1 MTPKT
6 QSSVG
11 KSLPVIQPDAAGLD
25 IGAEKIWA
33 SVPADRAA
41 PTVRSFA
48 TFTPDLQTLATWLNT
63 CGIKTVAMES
73 TGVYWI
79 PIFELLEAAGFE
91 VYLVNARHIK
101 NVPGRKSD
109 VQDCQWIQRLH
120 SYGLLSAS
128 FRPEADMRALRA
140 YLRHRG
146 MLLEYRAAHIQHLQ
160 KALQQ
165 MNVQLTQV
173 LSDITGVT
181 GLDIIRAVVAGERD
195 PVHLARFRNPRCK
208 SSSDEIA
215 KALTGNYRAEHVF
228 ALQQALAL
236 YDFYTQQ
243 LQACDQQIE
252 TQYSVL
258 TPRFDEDLP
267 PLPPDPKVNSHSK
280 NAPTFDVR
288 GRLYR
293 LTGVDLT
300 VVDGL
305 DDSTVQGVL
314 SETGTDMS
322 KWRTEKHFCSWLG
335 LAPHNDITGGKVIRS
350 RTLKVHNRAG
360 QALRLAAQSL
370 SRSQSALGAFY
381 RRMRARLG
389 GAQAIVA
396 TAHKLARIIYHLL
409 KHRQPYRHA
418 SAKAYDQQQH
428 DRHTKSLQRQA
439 AQLGYGLT
447 PLPIPASVSE

>member
-1 MTPKT
+1 MIQKK
-6 QSSVG
+6 
-11 KSLPVIQPDAAGLD
+11 KSIEGRPLPVIQPDAVGLD
-25 IGAEKIWA
+25 IGAENIWA
-33 SVPADRAA
+33 SVPTDRATPA
-41 PTVRSFA
+41 VRSFG
-48 TFTPDLQTLATWLNT
+48 TFTPDLHRLVEWLKT
-63 CGIKTVAMES
+63 CGIKTVAMER

-79 PIFELLEAAGFE
+79 PIVEILEAAGFE

-109 VQDCQWIQRLH
+109 VQACQWIQRLH

-128 FRPEADMRALRA
+128 FRPEADRRALRA
-140 YLRHRG
+140 YLRHQG
-146 MLLEYRAAHIQHLQ
+146 MLLEYRAAHIPQMQ

-165 MNVQLTQV
+165 MHVQLTQV

-181 GLDIIRAVVAGERD
+181 GLDIIRAGVAGERN
-195 PVHLARFRNPRCK
+195 PVHLARFCTPRCK

-236 YDFYTQQ
+236 YAVYTQQ
-243 LQACDQQIE
+243 LHIGDHQLEQ
-252 TQYSVL
+252 QYSAL
-258 TPRFDEDLP
+258 TPRFNDDLP

-280 NAPTFDVR
+280 NAPTFDAR

-300 VVDGL
+300 EVAGL
-305 DDSTVQGVL
+305 DESTVQLVV
-314 SETGTDMS
+314 SETGADMR
-322 KWRTEKHFCSWLG
+322 KWRTENHCCSWLG

-360 QALRLAAQSL
+360 QAVRLAAQSL

-396 TAHKLARIIYHLL
+396 PAHKLARILYHLL

-418 SAKAYDQQQH
+418 SAKAYDQHQ
-428 DRHTKSLQRQA
+428 RNRYVKSLQRQA

-447 PLPIPASVSE
+447 PLPIPA

>member
-1 MTPKT
+1 MTQKKK
-6 QSSVG
+6 SIEDS
-11 KSLPVIQPDAAGLD
+11 SLPVIQPDAAGLD
-25 IGAEKIWA
+25 IGADKIWV
-33 SVPADRAA
+33 SVPADRATPA
-41 PTVRSFA
+41 VRSFGA
-48 TFTPDLQTLATWLNT
+48 FTPDLHTLAAWLKT
-63 CGIKTVAMES
+63 CGIQTVAMES

-79 PIFELLEAAGFE
+79 PVFEILEAAGFE

-128 FRPEADMRALRA
+128 FRPEAEMRALRA
-140 YLRHRG
+140 YLRHRS
-146 MLLEYRAAHIQHLQ
+146 MLIDYRAAHIQHMQ

-181 GLDIIRAVVAGERD
+181 GLAIIRAIVAGERD
-195 PVHLARFRNPRCK
+195 PLKLARLRDPRCK

-243 LQACDQQIE
+243 LQACDQQLE
-252 TQYSVL
+252 QQYSVL
-258 TPRFDEDLP
+258 KPRFDDDLP

-288 GRLYR
+288 GYLYR

-305 DDSTVQGVL
+305 DDSTVQLVL

-322 KWRTEKHFCSWLG
+322 KWRTEKHFRSWLG

-350 RTLKVHNRAG
+350 RTLKVHNRAA

-389 GAQAIVA
+389 GEQASVA

-409 KHRQPYRHA
+409 KHRQPYQQV
-418 SAKAYDQQQH
+418 SAKQYDQQQRG
-428 DRHTKSLQRQA
+428 RHLKSLQRQA
-439 AQLGYGLT
+439 AQLGYALS
-447 PLPIPASVSE
+447 PLPTPA